1 MLWLMTRL
9 ACAQLEAALQSN
21 SEASLDGTLYLRGL
35 AGGVGGPARGSSG
48 EALSKVCMGQ

>member
-1 MLWLMTRL
+1 MTNL

-21 SEASLDGTLYLRGL
+21 SEASLDDTPFLMGL
-35 AGGVGGPARGSSG
+35 AVGVRGRTRGSSG